1 MAHPH
6 PAMVTSMV
14 MSSLAHKK
22 DLADES
28 IGAAIKDRHGLE

>member
-6 PAMVTSMV
+6 LAMVTSVV
-14 MSSLAHKK
+14 MSSLAHKN

-28 IGAAIKDRHGLE
+28 IGAAIKGRHGLE